1 MQPPSVECGPARLDL
16 TRIRSLAFDLD
27 NPAAALR
34 FLAGYLGLLP
44 GRISRI
50 QESLRELDREASM
63 DAVLSLKITSA
74 MAGALEAEATCRD
87 LESLIRDHRLDE
99 AAAGSGRLNQQV
111 QALTAA
117 SPALLVAAREDLLAC
132 RVLTHP

>member
-16 TRIRSLAFDLD
+16 ARIRRLASDLD
-27 NPAAALR
+27 SPAAALH

-44 GRISRI
+44 RRISRI
-50 QESLRELDREASM
+50 QDCLRELDPESSM
-63 DAVLSLKITSA
+63 DAVLSLKVTSS

-117 SPALLVAAREDLLAC
+117 SPALLVAAREDLMASS
-132 RVLTHP
+132 VLRHP